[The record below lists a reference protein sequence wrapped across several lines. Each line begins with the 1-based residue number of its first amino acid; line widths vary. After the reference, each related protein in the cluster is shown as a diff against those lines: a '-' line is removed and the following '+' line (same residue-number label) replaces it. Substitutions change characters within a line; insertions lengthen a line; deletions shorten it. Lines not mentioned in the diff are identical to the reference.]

1 MMKKMLFNIN
11 SLCVLSI
18 IFGSVRAFNFPTIPT
33 ITFNPPSRFVVVRG
47 GAERKNEV
55 QLLRTIKDTG
65 NGKNADIPTQV
76 RVLSIVRKIETLT
89 PPSPTLLSNLDEA
102 KSLLDGE
109 WYLQYTAPSEI
120 DGVNPDDKWVATD
133 ASEGE
138 SNIETRQFNTAGSVS
153 GGGIPVDASS
163 TVAVQSFDV
172 DNSRVKNVIT
182 TGLGVV
188 TVGGTYS
195 QSPSSP
201 LRAVVA
207 FDTAKIDLTIGLT
220 VDLSFLF
227 DLRAAVKGSRNAGW
241 LETTYVSKD
250 VRIGRGNKG
259 SVFILTRDRD
269 ALQ

>member
-1 MMKKMLFNIN
+1 MKKMLFNNIN
-11 SLCVLSI
+11 SLCVLTI
-18 IFGSVRAFNFPTIPT
+18 IFGSARAFNFPAIP
-33 ITFNPPSRFVVVRG
+33 IFNPPSKSVVDRG
-47 GAERKNEV
+47 GAGRKNEV
-55 QLLRTIKDTG
+55 QLLQTIRNTG
-65 NGKNADIPTQV
+65 NGKNADIEKQV
-76 RVLSIVRKIETLT
+76 RVLSIVRQMETLT
-89 PPSPTLLSNLDEA
+89 PPSPTLLSNLTEA

-120 DGVNPDDKWVATD
+120 DGVHSDDKWVAMD

-153 GGGIPVDASS
+153 GGGIPVDASNA
-163 TVAVQSFDV
+163 VAVQSFDV
-172 DNSRVKNVIT
+172 ENSRVKNVIT
-182 TGLGVV
+182 TGFGVV

-195 QSPSSP
+195 QSASSP

-207 FDTAKIDLTIGLT
+207 FDTAKIGLSIGPT

-227 DLRAAVKGSRNAGW
+227 DIRAAVKGSRNAGW
-241 LETTYVSKD
+241 LETTYISKD

-269 ALQ
+269 AVQ